1 MRYTVGRCCP
11 ERCTATGGVG
21 AVRRHMGSKTHVER
35 ARGSARHV
43 ADEPADLCVGSA
55 YEQRVENCRKSIR
68 AIWPSQSCAAVPR
81 RPLRLL
87 LGVLRGSFRK
97 HQYDKDDKCVVLP

>member
-1 MRYTVGRCCP
+1 VRYAVGRCCP
-11 ERCTATGGVG
+11 ERCTTAGGVG
-21 AVRRHMGSKTHVER
+21 AVRRHVGSKTHVER

-43 ADEPADLCVGSA
+43 ADEPADCAWEARTSNASKTAVNPYRPSGQVSPALP
-55 YEQRVENCRKSIR
+55 CR
-68 AIWPSQSCAAVPR
+68 P
-81 RPLRLL
+81 PLRLL